1 MVAVIGYGI
10 KIARFSTQAFI
21 VGDHQS
27 LSCQERGTAIN
38 QN

>member
-1 MVAVIGYGI
+1 MVAAIGYGI
-10 KIARFSTQAFI
+10 KIARFATQAFI

-27 LSCQERGTAIN
+27 LPCQERGTAID